1 MDEEIVPTKGSE
13 DFCETSAGKMLDQR
27 RRTANAPKKGFEPVQ
42 MWDRY
47 QEIARRIFLGQKNV
61 AIANDLDLT
70 PQTVSYVRNS
80 EMVQEKLKGMQLAA
94 DKDAVNIQSRIKEL
108 APAAL
113 ELMESAI
120 KTGKVGQ
127 ETIPAALRL
136 SSAEKL
142 MDRAGHAAPKEV
154 RNLNLHGHFTSED
167 IEGIKARAVNRAI
180 DSAIV
185 VEAEVVEPEE

>member
-1 MDEEIVPTKGSE
+1 MDEEIVQTKGSE
-13 DFCETSAGKMLDQR
+13 DFCENSAGKMLDQR

-47 QEIARRIFLGQKNV
+47 QEIARRIFLGQKNT

-94 DKDAVNIQSRIKEL
+94 DKDAVNISSRIKEL

-113 ELMESAI
+113 KLLETAI
-120 KTGKVGQ
+120 TDGKVDN
-127 ETIPAALRL
+127 ETIPGPLRL
-136 SSAEKL
+136 AHAEKL
-142 MDRAGHAAPKEV
+142 LDRAGHAAPKEV
-154 RNLNLHGHFTSED
+154 RNLNLHGHFNAED
-167 IEGIKARAVNRAI
+167 IEGIKQRAI
-180 DSAIV
+180 GRAMESAIV
-185 VEAEVVEPEE
+185 VEAEVVEPEG